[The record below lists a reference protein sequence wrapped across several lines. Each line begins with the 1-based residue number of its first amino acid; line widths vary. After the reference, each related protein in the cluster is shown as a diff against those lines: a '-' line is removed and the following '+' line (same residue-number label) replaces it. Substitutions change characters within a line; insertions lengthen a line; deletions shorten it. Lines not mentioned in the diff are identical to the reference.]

1 MVDHSSGDILNI
13 AFYMTLRNAG
23 LTERGSGPFVV
34 VCEIVPNVT
43 VDQIKM
49 PEMAWFLETR

>member
-1 MVDHSSGDILNI
+1 
-13 AFYMTLRNAG
+13 MTLRNAG

-49 PEMAWFLETR
+49 PEIAWFLETR